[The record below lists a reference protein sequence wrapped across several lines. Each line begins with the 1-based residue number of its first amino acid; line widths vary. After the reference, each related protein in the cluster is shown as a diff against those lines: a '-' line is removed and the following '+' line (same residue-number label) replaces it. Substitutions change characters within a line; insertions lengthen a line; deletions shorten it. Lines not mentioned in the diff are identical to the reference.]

1 VEAGCV
7 RRDVNLVGG
16 HIRRY
21 GMDMKT
27 DLPRRAVLAV
37 VTLGMLVTTA
47 IAGCAPGTPGA
58 PAPSPSATG
67 AADGSR
73 PTPTSV
79 ATATASPESAEA
91 GGPLAT
97 KVIIFSGLLGA
108 YASDSLIGGGL
119 DMFEPVASIDP
130 VVDEISGY
138 FGFEPIVEFRPA
150 DPSGD
155 GSDYTSYVWDGFE
168 ILDFDY
174 PASRVPARPEFSV
187 YVTASDV
194 RGVRVESID
203 GVSIGDSMAG
213 LEAMFPADSRRQSGE
228 FNEQI
233 VVRLY
238 PMDPVEGRYGPVS
251 FAVGLA
257 GPVGGDVEEIF
268 SPYPDMQI

>member
-1 VEAGCV
+1 
-7 RRDVNLVGG
+7 
-16 HIRRY
+16 
-21 GMDMKT
+21 M
-27 DLPRRAVLAV
+27 

-67 AADGSR
+67 AADGPR
-73 PTPTSV
+73 PTPTST
-79 ATATASPESAEA
+79 ASATASPESAEPE
-91 GGPLAT
+91 GPLAS

-108 YASDSLIGGGL
+108 YASGSTLGLL

-155 GSDYTSYVWDGFE
+155 GSDFTSYVWDGFE

-187 YVTASDV
+187 RVTASDV
-194 RGVRVESID
+194 RGVRVESVD
-203 GVSIGDSMAG
+203 GITVGDSMAT
-213 LEAMFPADSRRQSGE
+213 LEATFPGDSRRQQSGE
-228 FNEQI
+228 FTEQI
-233 VVRLY
+233 VVRLDE
-238 PMDPVEGRYGPVS
+238 MDPVEGRFAPVS
-251 FAVGLA
+251 FAVRLA